1 MKIFHL
7 GDLHIGKSVNQFCM
21 LEDQRFVLQ
30 QLYQVIDEEQ
40 PDVIVIAGDLFD
52 RAVPSVDA
60 IELADELFKKI
71 TIDRKTPIIAI
82 AGNHDSSERIEY
94 LSKFAQH
101 SGLYLRGVLKE
112 EIAPIYLNDAYGEVV
127 FYPIPYAKPAVIRE
141 LFQDQSIKN
150 HDDGMKKV
158 TEEIRQRIDPKKRN
172 IAIAHGHITTINEG
186 CAEELEESKSEK
198 PLEIGG
204 TDIVNAAYF
213 DCFNYTALGHL
224 HGPQKVKD
232 DRIRYSGSL
241 LKYSFSEVN
250 QRKGITIVDLD
261 SEGKV
266 TVRIIDFK
274 PRRNMRILKGKI
286 NDILTGKQEDTGS
299 KEDYI
304 RVELEDKGAILDPM
318 SKLRSVYPHVM
329 ELGRVENQHTPSQ
342 ETKRCVANV
351 QEQDKLKLFEGFYE
365 DVIGSKCEAE
375 KLSVMKKVIE
385 QIESEDER

>member
-1 MKIFHL
+1 MRIFHL

-30 QLYQVIDEEQ
+30 QLYQMIEEEG
-40 PDVIVIAGDLFD
+40 PDVVVIAGDLFD
-52 RAVPSVDA
+52 RAVPAVDA
-60 IELADELFKKI
+60 VELVDELFKKVVI
-71 TIDRKTPIIAI
+71 ERETPIIAI

-101 SGLYLRGVLKE
+101 NGLYLRGVLKK
-112 EIAPIYLNDAYGEVV
+112 EITPISLKDAYGEVI

-141 LFQDQSIKN
+141 LYQDQSIKN

-158 TEEIRQRIDPKKRN
+158 IEQIKQSIDPKKRN
-172 IAIAHGHITTINEG
+172 IAIAHGHVTNINEDG
-186 CAEELEESKSEK
+186 VEQLEESKSEK

-204 TDIVNAAYF
+204 TDSVNAVYF

-261 SEGKV
+261 KKGDV
-266 TVRIIDFK
+266 TVRICDFK

-304 RVELEDKGAILDPM
+304 RIELEDRGEILDPM

-329 ELGRVENQHTPSQ
+329 ELGRSEDQHTKSK
-342 ETKRCVANV
+342 ETKVGIANV
-351 QEQDKLKLFEGFYE
+351 KEQDKLKLFEGFYE
-365 DVIGSKCEAE
+365 DIIGKKCEEE
-375 KLSVMKKVIE
+375 KLLVMKKVIE